1 MAKTQPSKQT
11 KPQAHTSAQHPEE
24 YRHELNPQAN
34 AGQNL
39 GLIGEHPEKSARTAY
54 DIKELHNRMRDFA
67 DADLAQIRVL
77 PTGTRLEQGAT
88 YLDLNDPDQGE
99 FTATG
104 EMTAG
109 PRNYFV
115 PKTEVHYQ
123 LWNRLLGV
131 KNPARTGAG
140 NAGGEIKRS

>member
-11 KPQAHTSAQHPEE
+11 KPQAHTGMQHPEE
-24 YRHELNPQAN
+24 YRRDLNPHAN
-34 AGQNL
+34 EAQNL
-39 GLIGEHPEKSARTAY
+39 DIIGSHPEKSARTAF

-77 PTGTRLEQGAT
+77 PMGSRLEQGAT
-88 YLDLNDPDQGE
+88 YIDLNDPQSRE

-109 PRNYFV
+109 PNNYFV

-123 LWNRLLGV
+123 LWNRLIGV
-131 KNPARTGAG
+131 TNPERTGEG
-140 NAGGEIKRS
+140 NEGGEIKRS

>member
-1 MAKTQPSKQT
+1 MAKTKPSKQT
-11 KPQAHTSAQHPEE
+11 KPQAHTGEQHPEE
-24 YRHELNPQAN
+24 YRHDLNPHAN

-39 GLIGEHPEKSARTAY
+39 GIIGEHPEKSARTAY

-77 PTGTRLEQGAT
+77 PVGTRLEQGAS
-88 YLDLNDPDQGE
+88 YIDLNDPARGE

-104 EMTAG
+104 EMTAESG
-109 PRNYFV
+109 NYYV

-131 KNPARTGAG
+131 ENPERTGAG
-140 NAGGEIKRS
+140 NEDGEIKRS